1 MNKSV
6 FVTGGC
12 YGTGYAVA
20 ERFAKEGY
28 NVFISGRDKNK
39 ADNAAKAISEKY
51 GVYAKGYQTSSFE
64 QDEVCEIFADIEQ
77 NGYRVDSL
85 VLNAANLGIGQES
98 LSVNVEDF
106 MGVYKINVAWN
117 FMMARE
123 AAKQMKK
130 AGKGSIVF
138 ITSNSAL
145 RVTENRC
152 AYCSS
157 KSAILAMSKS
167 FAVDW
172 GKYGIRSN
180 CVLPGMIKTER
191 WENNVNNCK
200 YYLANYTPKVMMKLN
215 GVKYEKGLRLVGYPF
230 VFRYPKAKLSLGG
243 NCTINSNFFSNLIG
257 LYQRTIII
265 ARGEGQVCIGNN
277 VGISGAAIYARERI
291 EIGDNTLI
299 GANTKIFDNDF
310 HSLNTEE
317 RINNDY
323 SNLVTK
329 PVKIGKNCFIGCNAI
344 ILKGTVLGDNCIVGA
359 GAVVHGKFE
368 DNSVIAGNPAKLVKI
383 AEVQY
388 D

>member
-1 MNKSV
+1 MINMTKSV

-39 ADNAAKAISEKY
+39 ADNAAMAISEKY
-51 GVYAKGYQTSSFE
+51 GVCAKGFRTSTFE

-77 NGYRVDSL
+77 NGYSVDSL

-98 LSVNVEDF
+98 LTVDIEDF
-106 MGVYKINVAWN
+106 MGVYKVNVAWN

-200 YYLANYTPKVMMKLN
+200 YYLANYTPI
-215 GVKYEKGLRLVGYPF
+215 ED
-230 VFRYPKAKLSLGG
+230 
-243 NCTINSNFFSNLIG
+243 
-257 LYQRTIII
+257 I
-265 ARGEGQVCIGNN
+265 A
-277 VGISGAAIYARERI
+277 
-291 EIGDNTLI
+291 D
-299 GANTKIFDNDF
+299 
-310 HSLNTEE
+310 
-317 RINNDY
+317 
-323 SNLVTK
+323 
-329 PVKIGKNCFIGCNAI
+329 
-344 ILKGTVLGDNCIVGA
+344 
-359 GAVVHGKFE
+359 FE
-368 DNSVIAGNPAKLVKI
+368 DIANAVWYFASDASKNTTG
-383 AEVQY
+383 AELAVDGGMLAQLTPNIERELWK
-388 D
+388 DE